1 MIHTQPVR
9 SGFSLSFDSPWMDE
23 AETAFKQNY
32 PAFDTTAFLDELRAT
47 EYARLDTQGQI
58 YLDYTG
64 GGLYA
69 SSQLREHMR
78 LLHSHVFGNPHSSNP
93 TSQAMT
99 ELDEQARAFVLSFFN
114 TSPDEYTASSPPM
127 PAAPFDWLGKRIHSL
142 PMDSCC

>member
-1 MIHTQPVR
+1 MIHSQTVR
-9 SGFSLSFDSPWMDE
+9 SRFSLSFDSPWMDE

-64 GGLYA
+64 AGLYA

-78 LLHSHVFGNPHSSNP
+78 LRHSHVCGNPHFSNP

-99 ELDEQARAFVLSFFN
+99 ELDEQARRFVLSFFN
-114 TSPDEYTASSPPM
+114 APPDQYTPRLTPNATD
-127 PAAPFDWLGKRIHSL
+127 ALRR
-142 PMDSCC
+142 